1 MINMLKTSIDT
12 APPSA
17 TLPFTHPK
25 KAPAPEP
32 HTKVVCTKVRES
44 GICKLMSVRSHAAQF
59 SELKK
64 NAMICNGTVRLQTCF
79 PVHIGTKFMFGQV
92 GTDKIC

>member
-12 APPSA
+12 APPPSA

-59 SELKK
+59 SELKS
-64 NAMICNGTVRLQTCF
+64 NAMEHWQPQTRF
-79 PVHIGTKFMFGQV
+79 PGHIGTKFMLGQV

>member
-12 APPSA
+12 APPPSA

-59 SELKK
+59 SELNS
-64 NAMICNGTVRLQTCF
+64 NAMEHCGCRLVFQCTLAPGSCL
-79 PVHIGTKFMFGQV
+79 VKSVLIKF
-92 GTDKIC
+92 